1 METLLWR
8 YWKLALWWTLSLIV
22 VGGISFSAQ
31 VQPRR
36 GAPPGL
42 PPSVITESLTIISG
56 ADIGF
61 RIERMR
67 DGIPIGKVVV
77 RVDGRW
83 IDTEMAASSVQPR

>member
-1 METLLWR
+1 MAALLR
-8 YWKLALWWTLSLIV
+8 RRRKLAILLTLSLLV

-36 GAPPGL
+36 GAPGL
-42 PPSVITESLTIISG
+42 PPGVITESPTIVSG

-61 RIERMR
+61 RIERTR

-83 IDTEMAASSVQPR
+83 ITEMSASSVQPR

>member
-1 METLLWR
+1 MAALLWR
-8 YWKLALWWTLSLIV
+8 HRKLAILWTLSLLV

-31 VQPRR
+31 AQPGR

-42 PPSVITESLTIISG
+42 PPSVITESPTIVSG
-56 ADIGF
+56 PDIGF
-61 RIERMR
+61 RIERTR

>member
-1 METLLWR
+1 MAALAWHHR
-8 YWKLALWWTLSLIV
+8 KLAILWTLSLVV
-22 VGGISFSAQ
+22 VGEIAFSAQ

-36 GAPPGL
+36 GASGL
-42 PPSVITESLTIISG
+42 PPSVITESPTIVSG

-61 RIERMR
+61 RIERTR

-83 IDTEMAASSVQPR
+83 IDTEIAASSIQPR

>member
-8 YWKLALWWTLSLIV
+8 YWKLAIWWTLSLLV
-22 VGGISFSAQ
+22 VSGISFSAQ

-36 GAPPGL
+36 GAPGL
-42 PPSVITESLTIISG
+42 PPGLITESPTIVSG

-61 RIERMR
+61 RIERTR

-83 IDTEMAASSVQPR
+83 IDTEMSASSVQPR

>member
-1 METLLWR
+1 MAALLR
-8 YWKLALWWTLSLIV
+8 RHRKVAILCTLALLV

-36 GAPPGL
+36 GAPGL
-42 PPSVITESLTIISG
+42 PPSVITESPTIVSG

-61 RIERMR
+61 RIERTR